1 MTQWIRSYTFNPLVR
16 KLRKKKRSG
25 FSAMVYDSDNAIG
38 NDGIDRTLA
47 WESLF
52 NFFIWGIWNALGLFF
67 HQLYA
72 DHTKNQLTVISEE
85 HSIAFRIYTIGST
98 LLTFLFVSLGW
109 IWFVLPN
116 IDSAALF
123 FEGY

>member
-1 MTQWIRSYTFNPLVR
+1 MGL
-16 KLRKKKRSG
+16 
-25 FSAMVYDSDNAIG
+25 IG
-38 NDGIDRTLA
+38 LWHGVTL
-47 WESLF
+47 

-123 FEGY
+123 FERLF